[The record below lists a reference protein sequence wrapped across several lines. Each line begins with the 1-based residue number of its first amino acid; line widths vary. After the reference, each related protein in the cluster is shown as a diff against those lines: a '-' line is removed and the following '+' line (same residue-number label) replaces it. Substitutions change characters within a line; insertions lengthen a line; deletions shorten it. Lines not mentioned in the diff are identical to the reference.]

1 MLGVT
6 AAITAVVALFMGWLG
21 IRIISVFYGVD
32 FSQFSTLVF
41 CMVLTGGLS
50 AAIDFL
56 YQIITVLRRQAAVT
70 RLYAVGFLASI
81 PISYLLVNSFG
92 LTGAVYAAFAT
103 MGILLILL
111 VFEYVNIRRHA

>member
-1 MLGVT
+1 
-6 AAITAVVALFMGWLG
+6 MGWLG